1 MLKSAMIAAALSLA
15 AMPLAQAQDAPMMC
29 DEATFMKMDTQ
40 VDAMSDPSMQ
50 EMKNT
55 AAAEM
60 SMAKDAQHMKDA
72 DKCMEHLQKAAD
84 AIAMK
89 M

>member
-1 MLKSAMIAAALSLA
+1 
-15 AMPLAQAQDAPMMC
+15 MMC
-29 DEATFMKMDTQ
+29 DEATFLKMDTQ
-40 VDAMSDPSMQ
+40 VDGMSDPSMQ

-60 SMAKDAQHMKDA
+60 SMAKNAQLQKDT
-72 DKCMEHLQKAAD
+72 DKCLEHLQKAAD
-84 AIAMK
+84 VINMK